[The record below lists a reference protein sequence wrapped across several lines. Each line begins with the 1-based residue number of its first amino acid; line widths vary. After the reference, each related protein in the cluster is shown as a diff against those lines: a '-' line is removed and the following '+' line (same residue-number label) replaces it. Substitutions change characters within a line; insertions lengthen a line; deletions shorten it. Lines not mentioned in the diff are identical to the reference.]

1 MNPSPYL
8 TTAAPPATQTQRL
21 HFVRHGATDLNLAG
35 LRCGGDIDVPLSDL
49 GRQQAAAAARCIA
62 NLQPPV
68 GIIVTSQL
76 HRTQHTA
83 EIIASTLHGLHL
95 SAGDS
100 RAQRL
105 RIVVEPLF
113 AERFLGEWNGQTKA
127 ATQAFL
133 DAGQT
138 PPGGESNAQFKARVR
153 AALHT
158 LYGLWPQRPLLV
170 SSQGVARVLGELAG
184 LPGRVKLANAQLAA
198 FDLSATALQLASESL
213 RCENEIEET
222 L

>member
-1 MNPSPYL
+1 MKPAQHAPHAPL
-8 TTAAPPATQTQRL
+8 AAQSQRL

-35 LRCGGDIDVPLSDL
+35 LRCGGDIDVPLSEV

-68 GIIVTSQL
+68 GLIVTSQL
-76 HRTQHTA
+76 QRTQHTA
-83 EIIASTLHGLHL
+83 QIIASVLHSFNT
-95 SAGDS
+95 SAGE
-100 RAQRL
+100 RGAKPL

-127 ATQAFL
+127 ATQALL
-133 DAGQT
+133 DAGHT
-138 PPGGESNAQFKARVR
+138 PPGGESKAQFKRRVS
-153 AALHT
+153 AALRT

-184 LPGRVKLANAQLAA
+184 KPDRVKLANAQLAA
-198 FDLSATALQLASESL
+198 FDLSAPALQLACESL
-213 RCENEIEET
+213 HCENDIEET